1 MEKLGLTRVQARIF
15 LSVLKSGSTSFN
27 EISSISGIARSE
39 VYREMTKLENLGLVE
54 RSLGR
59 PITITAID
67 IDQSLANL
75 LKDKK
80 RENECLLRNFE
91 KTVNFLLNNIPRKIS
106 LNVINQVPEF
116 ILLPS
121 KNAIVSKISVMIKD
135 AKRFVYLRFQ
145 PRKLESI
152 LYFAQENIEF
162 CLKKGILF
170 NVISITNG
178 LNYDLKSTNSILK
191 LSRFIGSS
199 EGKSY
204 LAIFR
209 PVK

>member
-15 LSVLKSGSTSFN
+15 LRVLKSGSTSFN

-80 RENECLLRNFE
+80 RENECL
-91 KTVNFLLNNIPRKIS
+91 
-106 LNVINQVPEF
+106 
-116 ILLPS
+116 
-121 KNAIVSKISVMIKD
+121 
-135 AKRFVYLRFQ
+135 
-145 PRKLESI
+145 
-152 LYFAQENIEF
+152 
-162 CLKKGILF
+162 
-170 NVISITNG
+170 
-178 LNYDLKSTNSILK
+178 
-191 LSRFIGSS
+191 
-199 EGKSY
+199 
-204 LAIFR
+204 
-209 PVK
+209 